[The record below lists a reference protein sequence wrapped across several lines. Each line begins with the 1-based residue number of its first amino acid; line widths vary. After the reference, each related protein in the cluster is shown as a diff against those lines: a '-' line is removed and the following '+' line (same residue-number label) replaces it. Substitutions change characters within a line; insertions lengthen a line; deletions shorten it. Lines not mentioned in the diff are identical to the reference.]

1 MLHIAYG
8 RGSVLLWL
16 GDEIQGQWAILWGFF
31 LMDDALYSIA
41 FWIHTKTAEPI
52 EMPFRIWLGWALGT
66 MCYMGIRSPEGKGQ
80 FLGKQRPIVK

>member
-52 EMPFRIWLGWALGT
+52 EMPFRI
-66 MCYMGIRSPEGKGQ
+66 
-80 FLGKQRPIVK
+80 